1 MSTPRHFVAQTLKQT
16 DAVLIVSHAHP
27 DGDALGS
34 TAALGWLLQRMG
46 KTVTLYNAS
55 AVPEQFEWLPLPGP
69 LRNELPA
76 TLPECI
82 VVLDCGDETRV
93 HNDGSFPFPK
103 NRVLNID
110 HHLGNP
116 EFGHLNW
123 VEPQRS
129 SVGEMIGLLAQDYGI
144 ALSGELGACVYL
156 AMTTDTGS
164 FGFSNTG
171 PDTLRLAA
179 DIVEAGLDP
188 SRLQAQL
195 QNQLTLPRLHL
206 HGVALQQARTYC
218 RGRLAVVGVSQAMLE
233 ATGTTAAD
241 CEGLVTAMRNI
252 KGAWAGISL
261 RETPEGSIKFS
272 LRSWGDVDVQA
283 IAAAFSGGGH
293 KNAAGGSLEG
303 PLSTAE
309 AQLIEYIQHAWALA
323 KE

>member
-1 MSTPRHFVAQTLKQT
+1 MSTPRHLVAQTLKQT
-16 DAVLIVSHAHP
+16 DSVLIASHAQP

-46 KTVTLYNAS
+46 KSVTLYNAS
-55 AVPEQFEWLPLPGP
+55 AVPEQFAWLPLPSA
-69 LRNELPA
+69 LHNELPP

-82 VVLDCGDETRV
+82 VVLDCGDASRM

-116 EFGHLNW
+116 EFGHINW

-144 ALSGELGACVYL
+144 ALSDELGACVYL

-171 PDTLRLAA
+171 AATLRLAA

-188 SRLQAQL
+188 SLLQAQL

-206 HGVALQQARTYC
+206 HGMALQQARTYSH
-218 RGRLAVVGVSQAMLE
+218 GRIAVVGVTQAMLE
-233 ATGTTAAD
+233 STGTTAAD

-252 KGAWAGISL
+252 KGSWAGVSL

-293 KNAAGGSLEG
+293 KNAAGGLLQG
-303 PLSTAE
+303 PLPTAE
-309 AQLIEYIQHAWALA
+309 SRLIEYMQHAWDLA